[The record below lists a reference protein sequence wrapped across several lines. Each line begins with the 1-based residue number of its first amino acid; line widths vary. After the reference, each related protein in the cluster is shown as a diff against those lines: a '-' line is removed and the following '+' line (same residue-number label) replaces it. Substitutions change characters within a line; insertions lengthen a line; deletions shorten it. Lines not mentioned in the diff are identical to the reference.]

1 MKRYAS
7 FALCALILGAL
18 GSAYAQVQCS
28 VPAGATLSFGTYDDS
43 LALDLDV
50 SVALSVECCRT
61 SGGTQTATVG
71 VGIGP
76 STHSGLITTRQ
87 LRNAADGTLMNY
99 QLYYGSFG
107 GTVWGDGL
115 SGGSL
120 YNEVVTVNRPCN
132 KPAAIPLTS
141 PIFGRVFQ
149 LQPVTPGTYT
159 DSLTITVNP

>member
-1 MKRYAS
+1 MKRSAS
-7 FALCALILGAL
+7 LVLCALILGGL
-18 GSAYAQVQCS
+18 GSANAQVQCS
-28 VPAGATLSFGTYDDS
+28 VPAGATLAFGNYDDS
-43 LALDLDV
+43 LALDLDA
-50 SVALSVECCRT
+50 SVALTVDCCRT
-61 SGGTQTATVG
+61 GGGTQTATIA

-76 STHSGLITTRQ
+76 SANSGLITTRQ

-99 QLYYGSFG
+99 QLYFGSFG

-120 YNEVVTVNRPCN
+120 YSEVVTVNRPCA